1 MNITLNDSL
10 LGGLILVNF
19 IGLLFMLGRS
29 LVNDF
34 IMRRHKLILIKR
46 GYFLHRYEVD
56 WENDESL
63 GLSAKSVSES
73 GIIITD
79 RTGNVVGQLKRN
91 KASEPVLRL
100 SITE

>member
-1 MNITLNDSL
+1 M
-10 LGGLILVNF
+10 LGGLFLVNF
-19 IGLLFMLGRS
+19 IGLLFIIGRG
-29 LVNDF
+29 LVKQLT
-34 IMRRHKLILIKR
+34 MRRHKLLLIER

-63 GLSAKSVSES
+63 GVSAKIVSES